1 MDPVSSTLNAT
12 LTSTTSISQLA
23 ALFQCP
29 VCTEYALPPI
39 LQCENGH
46 HLCATCRENVTRCPI
61 CRAPKGSNRNLALD
75 RLAQTTVFPCKYR
88 TFGCSAAFLI
98 AAKKKHEMTCEHGPS
113 RCVLGG
119 QTCKWTGP
127 LKRLVDH
134 ILRWHGFVPRL
145 QGENILITATRF
157 NREEAFSWFAL
168 QTCLGRDFVIV
179 LKKSSNGSCCKHFL
193 GLVALVG
200 SNREARNFVYRLRLC
215 GTKHR
220 LTWEASMKGIF
231 SLAERIERG
240 DGLLFDFTTAQRLC
254 NGTNLI
260 MDVAISAAALC
271 GDKAP

>member
-1 MDPVSSTLNAT
+1 MKPLP
-12 LTSTTSISQLA
+12 ISG
-23 ALFQCP
+23 LFQRLLGREHP
-29 VCTEYALPPI
+29 LSKVM
-39 LQCENGH
+39 Q
-46 HLCATCRENVTRCPI
+46 RENSYQLFGHCVGSQVTYCDSRLSE
-61 CRAPKGSNRNLALD
+61 GSNRNLALD

-260 MDVAISAAALC
+260 MDVAISAAPLC
-271 GDKAP
+271 GDNAL